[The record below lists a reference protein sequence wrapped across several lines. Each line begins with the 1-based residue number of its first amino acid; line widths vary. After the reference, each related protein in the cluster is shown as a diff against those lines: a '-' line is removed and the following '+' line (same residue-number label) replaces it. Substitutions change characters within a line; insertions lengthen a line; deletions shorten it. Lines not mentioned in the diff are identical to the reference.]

1 MSPAALRYRALLEQL
16 DAWTDDARRRHPGVL
31 PCRLGCTAC
40 CLGPFDISAADVLLL
55 RETVAALPAD
65 RRRVVESQA
74 AAAAHRQQAVEPAWA
89 PPHAVES
96 LGEARFDALCDTL
109 APEPCPCL
117 VDGACAVY
125 QGRPM
130 VCRLMGLGL
139 EAPDGSIIP
148 NGCPIQ
154 SDFPAY
160 ATLPPQPFDLG
171 PFEEAEQACLEEAG
185 LLLFGAEDGEGY
197 ETTIAMA
204 LATFGESRGTSEL
217 RRLKDL

>member
-1 MSPAALRYRALLEQL
+1 MIPAAARYRTLLEQL

-40 CLGPFDISAADVLLL
+40 CVGAFDISAADVLLL
-55 RETVAALPAD
+55 RETVAELPAD
-65 RRRVVESQA
+65 LRRVIASRA
-74 AAAAHRQQAVEPAWA
+74 GASAHRQQAIEPAWPA
-89 PPHAVES
+89 PHAVES

-109 APEPCPCL
+109 ASEPCPCL

-125 QGRPM
+125 QGRPL

-139 EAPDGSIIP
+139 ETSDGSVIP

-154 SDFPAY
+154 SEFPAY
-160 ATLPPQPFDLG
+160 AELPPQPFDLG

-185 LLLFGAEDGEGY
+185 LLLLGGEDGKGF
-197 ETTIAMA
+197 ETTIAMGLTA
-204 LATFGESRGTSEL
+204 FGPP
-217 RRLKDL
+217 